1 MTDVADERVYPTRPY
16 VGVGAVVLKDD
27 CVLLVRRG
35 KAPRAGEWSLPG
47 GAQHLGETIEDAL
60 RREIAEETGVTVG
73 NPRLVD
79 VVDSITHDGDGKV
92 AFHYTLVDLAAT
104 WESGEARPG
113 DDVDAVAWVPLD
125 GLGPYKLWGETVRII
140 EASTKS

>member
-1 MTDVADERVYPTRPY
+1 MEVADQRVYPTRPY
-16 VGVGAVVLKDD
+16 VGVGAVVLKDG

-47 GAQHLGETIEDAL
+47 GAQDLGETVEDAL
-60 RREIAEETGVTVG
+60 RREVMEETGVTVG
-73 NPRLVD
+73 DARLVD

-92 AFHYTLVDLAAT
+92 AFHYTLIDLAAT

-113 DDVDAVAWVPLD
+113 GDVDAVAWVPLD
-125 GLGPYKLWGETVRII
+125 GLGPYKLWPETVRII